1 MTIGKLQA
9 RGGKLPTV
17 EQLEELIR
25 EHPAPPAQ
33 GEVTKPQ
40 AHLQPL
46 PLPQHPALSR

>member
-40 AHLQPL
+40 AHL
-46 PLPQHPALSR
+46 